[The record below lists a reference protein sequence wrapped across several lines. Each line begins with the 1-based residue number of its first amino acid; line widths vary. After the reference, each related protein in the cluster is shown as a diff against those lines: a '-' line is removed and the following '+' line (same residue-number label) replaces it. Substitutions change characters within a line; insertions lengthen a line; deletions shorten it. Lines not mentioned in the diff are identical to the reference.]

1 MKTSRTALSAA
12 ALLALAACADGAP
25 LAARAA
31 DGAPL
36 MAAQAGRGVEGQYI
50 VVLRQG
56 ADPRSVAAEAGAVP
70 RFVYT
75 SALNGFSAALNPGQ
89 LNALRHNPRVDYVE
103 QDQVGGIA
111 TTQTNVTWGLD
122 RIDQRS
128 NTLTNGYVYNTMASN
143 VRAYVID
150 SGIYTGHA
158 QFGSR
163 AMNVYDYAGGSGAD
177 CNGHGTHVAGTIG
190 STIYGVAKGVM
201 LRGVRVLD
209 CNGYGTTSAVTAAI
223 DWVRLNHLKPAVA
236 NMSLAYPYSAAVNTA
251 STNLVNAGV
260 YTAVA
265 SGNASADACNT
276 SPASAPGTLSTNAMA
291 SNGARAS
298 FSNWGACTDVYAPGV
313 SVTST
318 WHNGGTNVLSG
329 TSMASP
335 HVAGVA
341 ALYKA
346 TYGDLTSATI
356 TNWILNNASTGYVS
370 GNPAGTPNRVLYKAL
385 M

>member
-1 MKTSRTALSAA
+1 MKTSTTALSAA

-25 LAARAA
+25 LAPRAA

-36 MAAQAGRGVEGQYI
+36 MAAQAGRGVDGSYI
-50 VVLRQG
+50 VVLKEG
-56 ADPRSVAAEAGAVP
+56 ADPRSVAAEAGASP

-75 SALNGFSAALNPGQ
+75 SALNGFAAALNQGQ
-89 LNALRHNPRVDYVE
+89 LNALRHNPRVEYVE

-111 TTQTNVTWGLD
+111 VTQSPVTWGLD
-122 RIDQRS
+122 RIDQRGNALS
-128 NTLTNGYVYNTMASN
+128 NTYVYNTTAPA

-150 SGIYTGHA
+150 SGIYTSHA
-158 QFGSR
+158 QFGTR
-163 AMNVYDYAGGSGAD
+163 AQNVYDYTGGSGAD

-190 STIYGVAKGVM
+190 STTYGVAKAVL
-201 LRGVRVLD
+201 LRGVRVVD
-209 CNGYGTTSAVTAAI
+209 CNGFGTTAVVTAAI

-251 STNLVNAGV
+251 ATSLVNAGV

-265 SGNASADACNT
+265 SGNANADACNT
-276 SPASAPGTLSTNAMA
+276 SPASATGTLSTNAMG
-291 SNGARAS
+291 SNGARAT
-298 FSNWGACTDVYAPGV
+298 FSNWGACTDLYAPGV

-318 WHNGGTNVLSG
+318 WLNGGTNVLSG

-346 TYGDLTSATI
+346 TYGDLTSVTI
-356 TNWILNNASTGYVS
+356 TNWILNNASTGYVT
-370 GNPAGTPNRVLYKAL
+370 GNPAGTPNRVLYKAA

>member
-1 MKTSRTALSAA
+1 MRALRTTAVLAA
-12 ALLALAACADGAP
+12 AALAACSDQPTTFTAAP
-25 LAARAA
+25 AA
-31 DGAPL
+31 APL
-36 MAAQAGRGVEGQYI
+36 MAAAPGQGVEGSYI
-50 VVLRQG
+50 VVLEVG
-56 ADPRSVAAEAGAVP
+56 ADPRAVAAAAGVNP

-75 SALNGFSAALNPGQ
+75 SALNGFAGTLTAGQ

-111 TTQTNVTWGLD
+111 VTQSPVTWGLD

-128 NTLTNGYVYNTMASN
+128 NSLNNAYVYNTTAGA

-150 SGIYTGHA
+150 SGLQANHP

-163 AMNVYDYAGGSGAD
+163 AINVYDYAGGSGAD

-190 STIYGVAKGVM
+190 STTYGVAKAVL
-201 LRGVRVLD
+201 LRGVRVVD
-209 CNGYGTTSAVTAAI
+209 CNGYGTTSVVTAAI
-223 DWVRLNHLKPAVA
+223 DWVRGNHLKPAVA
-236 NMSLAYPYSAAVNTA
+236 NMSLSYPYSSAVNTA

-265 SGNASADACNT
+265 SGNANADACNY
-276 SPASAPGTLSTNAMA
+276 SPASAPGTLSTNAVDRY
-291 SNGARAS
+291 GARAT
-298 FSNWGACTDVYAPGV
+298 FSNWGACTDIYAPGV
-313 SVTST
+313 AVTST
-318 WHNGGTNVLSG
+318 WLNGGTNTISG

-335 HVAGVA
+335 HVAGTA

-346 TYGDLTSATI
+346 TYGDLESGTI

-370 GNPAGTPNRVLYKAL
+370 GNPSGTPNRVLYKSS

>member
-1 MKTSRTALSAA
+1 MKSTRIPLAA
-12 ALLALAACADGAP
+12 AAALALAACADGTP
-25 LAARAA
+25 VAARAA
-31 DGAPL
+31 DAAPL
-36 MAAQAGRGVEGQYI
+36 HSAQAGHGVEGQYI
-50 VVLRQG
+50 VVLNEG
-56 ADPRSVAAEAGAVP
+56 ANPRAVAAGAGVTP

-75 SALNGFSAALNPGQ
+75 SALNGFAGALTQGQ
-89 LNALRHNPRVDYVE
+89 LNALRHNPHVAYVE

-111 TTQTNVTWGLD
+111 TTQSPATWGLD
-122 RIDQRS
+122 RIDQRA
-128 NTLTNGYVYNTMASN
+128 NALNNAYVYTTTAGA

-150 SGIYTGHA
+150 SGIYTAHS
-158 QFGSR
+158 QFGTR
-163 AMNVYDYAGGSGAD
+163 AQNVYDYTGGTGAD

-190 STIYGVAKGVM
+190 STTYGVAKAVL
-201 LRGVRVLD
+201 LRGVRVVD
-209 CNGYGTTSAVTAAI
+209 CNGYGTTSVVTAAI

-236 NMSLAYPYSAAVNTA
+236 NMSLSYPYSAAVNTA

-265 SGNASADACNT
+265 SGNSNADACNA
-276 SPASAPGTLSTNAMA
+276 SPASATGTLSTNAMA
-291 SNGARAS
+291 SNGSRAT
-298 FSNWGACTDVYAPGV
+298 FSNWGACTDLYAPGV

-318 WHNGGTNVLSG
+318 WHNGGTSVLSG

-346 TYGDLTSATI
+346 TYGDLTSVTI
-356 TNWILNNASTGYVS
+356 TNWLLNNASTGYVT
-370 GNPAGTPNRVLYKAL
+370 GNPAGTPNRVLYKAA